1 MAASRGSP
9 VIDKA
14 KKYDRQLRLWGDH
27 GQAALESAHVCLIN
41 ATATGTETL
50 KNLILPGIGSFT
62 IVDGGK
68 VKGEDVGNNFFMT
81 KDSIGQARAQVAT
94 ELLQEL
100 NSDVRGDFVEESVEQ
115 LLENNPSFFDNF
127 NVVIATDLPERTLLD
142 LAAVLWR
149 NSIPLLVCRCYGFLG
164 YMRLAIKE
172 HTVIESHPDNAHDD
186 LRLDRPFPSFVEFAK
201 SFDLSAMTKQDHM
214 HTPYLI
220 LLHKYLEEWRKEH
233 DGEMP
238 KNYKEKTAFK
248 DIIRQGILKNEH
260 GVPEM
265 EENFD
270 EAIKAVNVSLTKTRI
285 PSQVQDIL
293 NDPACTGLTSE
304 SSNYWILAQ
313 AVKQFTENEGNG
325 ALPLRGSIPDMT
337 ADSKRYIQLQNVYL
351 EQSRHEVSAV
361 SVRVQQI
368 LTSLGKSP
376 DSIQDSEIRLFC
388 KNASFLRL
396 VRCRAL
402 AEEHIP
408 EKANVADIAMNLEN
422 PDSEMCLHVAL
433 RAVDK
438 FFNQYNQY
446 PGWCDNQI
454 EEDFGRLKAC
464 ANSLLQEWNISATIK
479 EDYFR
484 EICRYGAAELHS
496 VAAFIG
502 GVAAQEV
509 IKVVTRQFV
518 PFNNT
523 YIYNAVNGGSATYQM

>member
-1 MAASRGSP
+1 MAAPRGSP

-27 GQAALESAHVCLIN
+27 GQAALESAHVCLVN
-41 ATATGTETL
+41 VTATGTETL

-68 VKGEDVGNNFFMT
+68 VKGEDVGNNFFLT
-81 KDSIGQARAQVAT
+81 KDSIGQARAQIAT

-115 LLENNPSFFDNF
+115 LLENNPRFFKNF
-127 NVVIATDLPERTLLD
+127 SVVIATDLPERTLLD
-142 LAAVLWR
+142 LAAVLW
-149 NSIPLLVCRCYGFLG
+149 SDGIPLLVCRCYGLLG

-186 LRLDRPFPSFVEFAK
+186 LRLDCAFPGLLEFAK
-201 SFDLSAMTKQDHM
+201 TFDLSSMSKQDHM

-220 LLHKYLEEWRKEH
+220 LLLKYLEIWTREH
-233 DGEMP
+233 NGEMP
-238 KNYKEKTAFK
+238 KNYKEKTSFK
-248 DIIRQGILKNEH
+248 ENLRQGIRTNEH
-260 GVPEM
+260 GVPEI

-270 EAIKAVNVSLTKTRI
+270 EAIKAVNAALVKTRV

-293 NDPACTGLTSE
+293 SDSACTGLTSE
-304 SSNYWILAQ
+304 SSNYWVLAQ
-313 AVKQFTENEGNG
+313 AVKQFVDNEGNG
-325 ALPLRGSIPDMT
+325 ALPLRGAIPDMT
-337 ADSKRYIQLQNVYL
+337 SDSKRYIQLQNVYMD
-351 EQSRHEVSAV
+351 QARHDIAAV
-361 SVRVQQI
+361 STRVQQI
-368 LTSLGKSP
+368 LTSLGRSP
-376 DSIQDSEIRLFC
+376 DSIQDSEVRLFC
-388 KNASFLRL
+388 KNASFLRV
-396 VRCRAL
+396 VRCRSL

-408 EKANVADIAMNLEN
+408 QQANVADIAMNLEN
-422 PDSEMCLHVAL
+422 PDSEMSFYVAL

-438 FFNQYNQY
+438 FYKQYNRY
-446 PGWCDNQI
+446 PGWYDDQTDD
-454 EEDFGRLKAC
+454 DFGRLKAC
-464 ANSLLQEWNISATIK
+464 ATSLLQEWNISATVK

-509 IKVVTRQFV
+509 IKLVTHQFV